1 LAVREGLKPSPSL
14 FPNEK
19 LPINTKSGAIAPQ
32 GDIMSKQIKYAYKRH
47 NTWVYRR
54 TYPQHLQHILGSSLK
69 QSLKTADAK
78 TAKARV
84 AELNQTFTNIV
95 KEAEQNVSANIGKA
109 SANSTDHSVRV
120 PVARPRYHHARLVG
134 ERLVKDLAAAY
145 LTCQSERLRPGSYKA
160 VRFATELLVSHLGT
174 HELGDITQVQGREV
188 LSLITQLSP
197 NIRKY
202 CKGQSASLT
211 QLASLSARLE
221 PGHTLAPQT
230 QGRIWKH
237 MLQVFDWCVEQ
248 GELTANPWEHLTI
261 REKPEVYPHKVLTD
275 EQVVTLLQAKD
286 RVLSSALLFGLLT
299 GMRSGEI
306 CGLLASDVISKG
318 NLGRFIQI
326 QPNEHRQLKSRAA
339 EREVPLHAKLEQ
351 LLDKSLPQQGR
362 LFPTLNVDKVVKAY
376 AKLLITYPTLTG
388 TVFHSTR
395 KWFITQCERTGVPEH
410 YTATL
415 VGHHT
420 ARSANK
426 LTYAL
431 YSGGISDAQKREIV
445 DGIRLPV
452 SSSNGEGTS

>member
-1 LAVREGLKPSPSL
+1 
-14 FPNEK
+14 
-19 LPINTKSGAIAPQ
+19 
-32 GDIMSKQIKYAYKRH
+32 MSTQIKYAYKRH

-54 TYPQHLQHILGSSLK
+54 TYPQHLQPLLESSLK

-84 AELNQTFTNIV
+84 AELNQTYQSII
-95 KEAEQNVSANIGKA
+95 KEAEQHVSANTGKDPA
-109 SANSTDHSVRV
+109 IIPNACGAAADPR
-120 PVARPRYHHARLVG
+120 PGIERPRYQPVRLLG
-134 ERLVKDLAAAY
+134 DRRLAEVATEY
-145 LTCQSERLRPGSYKA
+145 LTYQSERLRPGSYKA
-160 VRFATELLVSHLGT
+160 VRFATELLVSHLGST
-174 HELGDITQVQGREV
+174 KAGDITQAQGRRV
-188 LSLITQLSP
+188 LSLIAQLSP
-197 NIRKY
+197 NVRKY
-202 CKGQSASLT
+202 SKGQSASLT
-211 QLASLSARLE
+211 QLASLSAKLE
-221 PGHTLAPQT
+221 PGQTLAPQT
-230 QGRIWKH
+230 QARIWKH

-248 GELTANPWEHLTI
+248 GELSTNPWEHLTI

-275 EQVVTLLQAKD
+275 DQVVTLLQAKD
-286 RVLSSALLFGLLT
+286 RVLSGALLFGLLT

-326 QPNEHRQLKSRAA
+326 QPNEYRQLKSKAA

-351 LLDKSLPQQGR
+351 LLDTSLPKAGR
-362 LFPTLNVDKVVKAY
+362 LFPTLTVDKVVKAY
-376 AKLLITYPTLTG
+376 AKLRQTYPNLTG

-415 VGHHT
+415 VGHHST
-420 ARSANK
+420 RSANK

-445 DGIRLPV
+445 DGIRLPDWDGL
-452 SSSNGEGTS
+452 S